1 MEPAPKETPA
11 GQTASVQGKNTSES
25 AHGASRLTDADNAA
39 VEFLAIERATEKRF
53 ATLQARCALAG
64 GYVLRRLADGNF
76 FVSGPGGVTRDF
88 DSLDRIENWLAF
100 VEGRP
105 K

>member
-1 MEPAPKETPA
+1 MTPTPIAQAAPAQTEARADAAAPA
-11 GQTASVQGKNTSES
+11 DR
-25 AHGASRLTDADNAA
+25 AHDAALQSKQ
-39 VEFLAIERATEKRF
+39 FF
-53 ATLQARCALAG
+53 TLQARCALAG
-64 GYVLRRLADGNF
+64 GYVLRRLADGTF

-88 DSLDRIENWLAF
+88 DNLDRIENWLAF